1 MTYSRPGPS
10 RNRTEPEQEDQDR
23 VRNDAGLDAAGTG
36 PVHAEPDVD
45 VREDES
51 MEVDR
56 ARGLPGRREADPGEG
71 KGAGAAPSNSL
82 DS

>member
-1 MTYSRPGPS
+1 M
-10 RNRTEPEQEDQDR
+10 
-23 VRNDAGLDAAGTG
+23 LAAG
-36 PVHAEPDVD
+36 ALSEPAGVD